1 MERKDDADVAD
12 KTTRLI
18 GLVVQFLTLAIER
31 EMRVAAEYE
40 DERQHDEQYPGNEI
54 EVWYYTDDFI
64 SDWI

>member
-12 KTTRLI
+12 KMTRLI

>member
-12 KTTRLI
+12 KMTRLI
-18 GLVVQFLTLAIER
+18 GLVVQFLTLAIEK

>member
-12 KTTRLI
+12 KMTRLI
-18 GLVVQFLTLAIER
+18 GLVVQLLTLAIQR